1 MILGIETYQVLLPL
15 ALILALA
22 KMFGVISK
30 RIGLPQVVGMLAVG
44 IILGLLRKIPF
55 VSEQLIT
62 NDGVEGISFIA
73 EIGVILIMY
82 SAGLSTDVKQIKA
95 SGKSAI
101 AITSLGVIVPLLFG
115 FLVAGF
121 FQGFS
126 GEVVFAGKT
135 VNKVYSN
142 LFYGVILTATSVSV
156 TIQTLKELGKLN
168 SKVGTCVVSA
178 AIIDDVIGVV
188 VLSVVLS
195 IANGSTAEI
204 GFVILKTIG
213 FFVCSILV
221 GILMRLLFKHLEAKY
236 PHHRRLPIYGL
247 AFCFFLSFISERA
260 FGIADITGA
269 YVAGLILAG
278 RTSTSYLERR
288 TDIASYIIFTPV
300 FFAKIGITTEWKPID
315 PQFLGFGIAFILA
328 GILGKLFGCGL
339 GAKVTGLSL
348 KDSYRSGV
356 GMMCRAEVCL
366 ICAQKGI
373 DAGLINP
380 NIQIFIIIL
389 IIVTS
394 FAVPLL
400 LKLSDNNDKDDSN
413 DNDTKSQIIEDGETF
428 VKNVNEAEV
437 EIPRVG
443 TNLGDL

>member
-1 MILGIETYQVLLPL
+1 
-15 ALILALA
+15 
-22 KMFGVISK
+22 
-30 RIGLPQVVGMLAVG
+30 
-44 IILGLLRKIPF
+44 
-55 VSEQLIT
+55 
-62 NDGVEGISFIA
+62 
-73 EIGVILIMY
+73 
-82 SAGLSTDVKQIKA
+82 
-95 SGKSAI
+95 
-101 AITSLGVIVPLLFG
+101 
-115 FLVAGF
+115 
-121 FQGFS
+121 
-126 GEVVFAGKT
+126 
-135 VNKVYSN
+135 
-142 LFYGVILTATSVSV
+142 
-156 TIQTLKELGKLN
+156 
-168 SKVGTCVVSA
+168 
-178 AIIDDVIGVV
+178 
-188 VLSVVLS
+188 
-195 IANGSTAEI
+195 
-204 GFVILKTIG
+204 
-213 FFVCSILV
+213 
-221 GILMRLLFKHLEAKY
+221 MRLLFKHLEAKY
-236 PHHRRLPIYGL
+236 PHHRRLPIYGI
-247 AFCFFLSFISERA
+247 AFCFLLSFASERA

-315 PQFLGFGIAFILA
+315 PQFLGFGIAFIAA
-328 GILGKLFGCGL
+328 GILGKLLGCGV

-348 KDSYRSGV
+348 KDSYRAGV

-389 IIVTS
+389 IILTS

-400 LKLSDNNDKDDSN
+400 LKLSYKNDKSNSDDN
-413 DNDTKSQIIEDGETF
+413 GTKSQIIEDGETF